1 MNRMARVARVQ
12 AVSGLVFAFFLTLH
26 LVTTASASGG
36 AAAYDGVLAALRRI
50 YRPALLVEILLIAVP
65 ALVHIACGVVQIVD
79 RRRHHTKAGSP
90 LAHRLAGYV
99 LLAAIG
105 GHVFATRVM
114 PAFGD
119 GPADFSYLAYSILN
133 WPLFMQPYYVVLG
146 VAGAVHLVIGTS
158 IALRVLGLAR
168 PTRRIA
174 VVGAAVAGLV
184 VALGVAGIIAGAANA
199 ARDRFPVFRGLYERF
214 MPFLPPRL

>member
-1 MNRMARVARVQ
+1 MAQVARVQ
-12 AVSGLVFAFFLTLH
+12 ACSGLLFAFFLALH
-26 LVTTASASGG
+26 LATTASAAGG
-36 AAAYDGVLAALRRI
+36 AATYDGVLAALRRI
-50 YRPALLVEILLIAVP
+50 YRPTLVVEIALIAVP
-65 ALVHIACGVVQIVD
+65 ALVHVACGIVQIVE
-79 RRRHHTKAGSP
+79 RRRRGTPAGSP

-119 GPADFSYLAYSILN
+119 GPADFSYLAYSLLS

-146 VAGAVHLVIGTS
+146 VAGALHVVLGVT
-158 IALRVLGLAR
+158 IAIRVLGLGRPSRLGAR
-168 PTRRIA
+168 VA
-174 VVGAAVAGLV
+174 AAVAALV
-184 VALGVAGIIAGAANA
+184 VAFGVAGMLAAA
-199 ARDRFPVFRGLYERF
+199 PTASRERFPAFRALYERF